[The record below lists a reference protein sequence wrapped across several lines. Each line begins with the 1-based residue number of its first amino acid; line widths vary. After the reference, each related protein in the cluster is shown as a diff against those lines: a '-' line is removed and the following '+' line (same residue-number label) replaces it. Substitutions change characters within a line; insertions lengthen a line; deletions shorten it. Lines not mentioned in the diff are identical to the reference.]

1 MPDRTNDICD
11 ELGELWHKWQ
21 NNGAT
26 AEEFVSALEMTRDV
40 INEEEAEI
48 REITGDAS

>member
-1 MPDRTNDICD
+1 MSKDKTNDICD

-26 AEEFVSALEMTRDV
+26 VDQFLSALEMTRDV
-40 INEEEAEI
+40 ITEEAE
-48 REITGDAS
+48 ETES